1 MNPCDFHIAVFAC
14 FILTGQSR
22 LHKKKDR
29 IRFDQ
34 TNNWK
39 DLLLNGAFPGQSEKI
54 YVSVNLSELRLISL
68 WVTRRWAAGQL

>member
-14 FILTGQSR
+14 FISTGQPR
-22 LHKKKDR
+22 LHKKKRYR

-39 DLLLNGAFPGQSEKI
+39 DSLLNGAFPGQSEKI
-54 YVSVNLSELRLISL
+54 YVSVNLS
-68 WVTRRWAAGQL
+68 